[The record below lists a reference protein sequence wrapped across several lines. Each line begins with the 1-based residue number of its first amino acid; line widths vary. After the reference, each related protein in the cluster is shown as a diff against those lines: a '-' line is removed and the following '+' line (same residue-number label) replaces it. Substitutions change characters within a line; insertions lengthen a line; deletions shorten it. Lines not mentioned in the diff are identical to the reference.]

1 MFVFYDAYANS
12 QSLFRFHCIK
22 LSYLPFLY
30 HRLRMKYL
38 SSTILIVYLLLLFKP
53 AQSQPLLDL
62 TPDVVQDGV
71 EIITGFMKSFIQFK
85 SNFLGTLLGKR
96 INGEY

>member
-1 MFVFYDAYANS
+1 MSYIP
-12 QSLFRFHCIK
+12 SL
-22 LSYLPFLY
+22 YY
-30 HRLRMKYL
+30 RLRMKYFSL
-38 SSTILIVYLLLLFKP
+38 TFLIVYLLFLFKP

-62 TPDVVQDGV
+62 APNVVQDGV

>member
-1 MFVFYDAYANS
+1 
-12 QSLFRFHCIK
+12 
-22 LSYLPFLY
+22 
-30 HRLRMKYL
+30 MKYL
-38 SSTILIVYLLLLFKP
+38 SFTLLIVYLLFLFKP
-53 AQSQPLLDL
+53 TQSQPLLDL
-62 TPDVVQDGV
+62 APDVVQDGV

>member
-1 MFVFYDAYANS
+1 
-12 QSLFRFHCIK
+12 
-22 LSYLPFLY
+22 
-30 HRLRMKYL
+30 MKYL
-38 SSTILIVYLLLLFKP
+38 SFTLLIVYLSLLFKP

-85 SNFLGTLLGKR
+85 SNLLGTLLGKR
-96 INGEY
+96 KNGT